1 MSILEP
7 IVEFVANFFGDVVH
21 AETDKNAKRWL
32 LVGALALV
40 ITFPL
45 GLLWGTHIEN
55 DGVPFVIW
63 MSLGLSLVSTVAVI
77 RAAKPEQAWTFRSW
91 VRSRWK
97 SGWSSSGSTSS
108 RWSALRWATGSSPY
122 DSSRRASKRSRTESP
137 RSRACSLAMRQPWR
151 AE

>member
-63 MSLGLSLVSTVAVI
+63 MSLGLSLASTVAVI
-77 RAAKPEQAWTFRSW
+77 RAAKPEQAWTFPIVGQITMEEW
-91 VRSRWK
+91 LVFIWINIV
-97 SGWSSSGSTSS
+97 
-108 RWSALRWATGSSPY
+108 
-122 DSSRRASKRSRTESP
+122 
-137 RSRACSLAMRQPWR
+137 AMVGVAVGYWLEPL
-151 AE
+151 